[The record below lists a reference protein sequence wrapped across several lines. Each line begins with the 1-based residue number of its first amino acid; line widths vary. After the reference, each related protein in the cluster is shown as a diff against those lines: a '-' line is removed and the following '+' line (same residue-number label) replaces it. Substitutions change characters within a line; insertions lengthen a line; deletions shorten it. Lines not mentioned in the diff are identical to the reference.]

1 MKSIILFTLFFI
13 ASTIS
18 AQHNLSG
25 VVLEKGN
32 PIPFAKVKIKSQ
44 NAFGITNDKGEFT
57 IKNLPKG
64 VFEIEVFSYGS
75 DLYVSSVS
83 IPSETITISLKTSAQ
98 EVDEMVVSGTLKEI
112 SKKESTV
119 NVEVFST
126 KFFKKN
132 PSPTIY
138 DAMQNVNGVRP
149 QLNCNIC
156 NTGDIHI
163 NGLEGPYTM
172 ILIDGMPIVSSLST
186 VYGLSGI
193 PNSLVERIEIVKG
206 PASTLYGSEAIGG
219 VINIITKNAKSA
231 PIVSVD
237 LMTTSWLETSADIAL
252 KAKLG
257 NKVNVL
263 TGINYFKYG
272 EKRDNNNDGFTD
284 VTLQDRISIFQKW
297 NFKRKDYRLFSLAAR
312 YLYEDRWGGEMDF
325 TSDHRGGNDVYGESI
340 YTSRWELLAAYQLPM
355 KEKVY
360 FSTSIN
366 HHDQN
371 SFYGSTSYQAQQS
384 IAFGQLHW
392 DKKIGKHDL
401 IFGAAIRYTDY
412 DDDTPAT
419 ESNDSINPLNQPS
432 KTWLPGIFVQDEI
445 KFNKSNKL
453 LLGIR
458 YDYNS
463 HHGSIL
469 TPRIGYKLDVKENAF
484 RLNFGT
490 GYRVVNI
497 YTEDHAALTGARE
510 VVISNDIDP
519 ETSFNGNFNYNRT
532 FITKKRKQFNV
543 DATVFYTYFNNR
555 ILADYES
562 DPNKI
567 YYKNLSSHAISQGF
581 SLNLMMK
588 VIRNLTF
595 NGGFTLMD
603 IASFEN
609 NTKQQQI
616 LTENF
621 TATWSVTYD
630 FPKTKFSIDY
640 TGNLY
645 SPMRLPLLNELDP
658 RAQFSP
664 WWSIQN
670 IQVTYKKLKAWEF
683 YAGVKNLLNWTP
695 NKSTP
700 FIIARSHDPFDKDV
714 IFDANGNATP
724 TTENPYGLTFDP
736 SYVYGPNQGARAFIG
751 FRYTFDK

>member
-714 IFDANGNATP
+714 VFDTNGNATP